1 MRNRLAAWLYR
12 NGHPGLA
19 YIIATSL
26 VHNLTMSECAEALR
40 RGMCEA
46 LEGSQSSA
54 GHVKECVTEMAAAV
68 ISVAALSD
76 DHDHSGLVD
85 EY

>member
-12 NGHPGLA
+12 NGYPGLA
-19 YIIATSL
+19 YIIAPVL
-26 VHNLTMSECAEALR
+26 VHNLTMRECEEALR

-46 LEGSQSSA
+46 LKGSRSST
-54 GHVKECVTEMAAAV
+54 GHVKKYVAEMAAAD

>member
-1 MRNRLAAWLYR
+1 MRNRIAAWLYR
-12 NGHPGLA
+12 NGYPGLA
-19 YIIATSL
+19 YIIAPAL
-26 VHNLTMSECAEALR
+26 AHDLTMRECEKALR

-46 LEGSQSSA
+46 LKDSRSST
-54 GHVKECVTEMAAAV
+54 GHVKECVAEMAAAAIFAV
-68 ISVAALSD
+68 ALSD

>member
-19 YIIATSL
+19 YIIAPAL

-40 RGMCEA
+40 RGMCEV
-46 LEGSQSSA
+46 LEGSQSSE
-54 GHVKECVTEMAAAV
+54 GHVKECEAEMATAD